1 MHERRPHC
9 AGYVNESQLPS
20 VAPGACR
27 DAVNVVNRTVAVR
40 PPPLIDDLLNPATS
54 SIWIFGYGSLIY
66 RPGFSYRRRVE
77 GYIEGFHRVWW
88 QASTD
93 HRGTPEAPGR
103 TVTLE
108 AAAGARTWGV
118 AWELDGDLDTQLA
131 TLQYLEVREKQYDV
145 RQLVEVWGRP
155 GQLDAPA
162 SLPPP
167 PSTQPPFTPNAPSP
181 MDTLMP
187 ATSGQVTQPAEHG
200 LLLQRAL
207 CYIASPANP
216 NWLGPTTHAQ
226 LVAQVSTACGPSG
239 PNYEYVTRLAAAMR
253 LMGVDDPELFR
264 LEADLRLTCP
274 AAAAA
279 PPT

>member
-1 MHERRPHC
+1 MHCPQPSADSATCHC
-9 AGYVNESQLPS
+9 GAAAAEAAAAQDFVRKQIELGCHKDDAQQLPCTAGPLS
-20 VAPGACR
+20 
-27 DAVNVVNRTVAVR
+27 TLSLISI
-40 PPPLIDDLLNPATS
+40 PPPLA
-54 SIWIFGYGSLIY
+54 
-66 RPGFSYRRRVE
+66 
-77 GYIEGFHRVWW
+77 
-88 QASTD
+88 AD

-145 RQLVEVWGRP
+145 QQLVEVWGRP

-167 PSTQPPFTPNAPSP
+167 PSTQPPSTPNAPSP